1 MLSVESQ
8 FSSEVYAFKNG
19 MRNLLWITGYVG
31 DLTARGG
38 RLYTSGNGNQAIPF
52 ELAPTDTMPKR
63 LRNGSVTKIVGR
75 IEGRRDAATGEPTAI
90 VRVLSFQVP
99 RVLDMP
105 PESAWERSLPKGAPA
120 TPFTPSAGLAGLGLR
135 NTSNVVDVAGIVTGR
150 RLRKPGAVREDGTQ
164 STGCLYL
171 LLQQTADPNEAI
183 PVRLYGRFS
192 GQEDRAIKIGTCI
205 RAKAS
210 ALRIDAKRTGKIL
223 DNGLEEVNAYL
234 YVRSPGLYVA
244 TKEDILDIPTW
255 AKQLV
260 AEHAR
265 DRAAKRSLS
274 EPGSEEGSDTSQ
286 GAVSRNTDAGDTSAD
301 PVGGSAAAGAL
312 AADDVFQLLGAKP
325 A

>member
-31 DLTARGG
+31 DLTSRGG

-52 ELAPTDTMPKR
+52 ELSSTDTMPRR

-75 IEGRRDAATGEPTAI
+75 IEGRRDAVTGEPTAI

-120 TPFTPSAGLAGLGLR
+120 TPFTPSAGQSGLGLR
-135 NTSNVVDVAGIVTGR
+135 NTSNVVDVAGIVAGR

-171 LLQQTADPNEAI
+171 LLQQTAEPSEAI
-183 PVRLYGRFS
+183 PVRIYGRFS
-192 GQEDRAIKIGTCI
+192 GQEERAIKIGTCV

-210 ALRIDAKRTGKIL
+210 ALRIDAKRTGKVL
-223 DNGLEEVNAYL
+223 DSGLEEVNAYL

-244 TKEDILDIPTW
+244 TREDIQAIPTW

-260 AEHAR
+260 EEHAR

-274 EPGSEEGSDTSQ
+274 ESGSDEDSDTSQ
-286 GAVSRNTDAGDTSAD
+286 GAVSRNTDASGTGAE
-301 PVGGSAAAGAL
+301 PVGETAAGAAL
-312 AADDVFQLLGAKP
+312 AADDVFQILGAKP